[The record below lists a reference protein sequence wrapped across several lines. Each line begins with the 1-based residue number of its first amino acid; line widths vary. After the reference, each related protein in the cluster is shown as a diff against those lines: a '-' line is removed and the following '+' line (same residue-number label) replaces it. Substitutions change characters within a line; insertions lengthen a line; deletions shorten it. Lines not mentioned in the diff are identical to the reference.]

1 MKVKVRLR
9 KRGARG
15 RLSAGRAAAREVAFR
30 PCPVCGRHT
39 FLKRA
44 DFAICP
50 HCGWEN
56 DGSERRPDIIG
67 ANAMTFGD
75 YKRRYERLIAED
87 PSYEWINEE

>member
-1 MKVKVRLR
+1 MKVKVRL
-9 KRGARG
+9 KRRG
-15 RLSAGRAAAREVAFR
+15 TRRLSGGRAAVRAAAPRL
-30 PCPVCGRHT
+30 CPVCGRHS
-39 FLKRA
+39 FRGPA
-44 DFAICP
+44 DFTICP

-56 DGSERRPDIIG
+56 DGSELRPDVIG